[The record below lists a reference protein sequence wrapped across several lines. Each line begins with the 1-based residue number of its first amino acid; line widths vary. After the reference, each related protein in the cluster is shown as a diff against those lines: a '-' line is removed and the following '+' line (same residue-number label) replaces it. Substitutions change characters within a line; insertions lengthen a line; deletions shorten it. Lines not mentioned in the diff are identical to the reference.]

1 MLSLALIAG
10 IWTTACIQTQIADV
24 NVGHV
29 KETYTI
35 SKEGEF
41 EFRREWYS
49 DSKCTQP
56 KGTDTEAGTVR
67 VGKRLP
73 NIFIPDDMFE
83 ADFSTQK
90 GVDLGAV
97 SVKKDKLRVA
107 RGVPNASMR
116 NTMLSLFEYTKK
128 K

>member
-1 MLSLALIAG
+1 MLSIALIAG

-24 NVGHV
+24 NVGYV
-29 KETYTI
+29 KETYSI
-35 SKEGEF
+35 SKEGDF
-41 EFRREWYS
+41 EFWREWYS
-49 DSKCTQP
+49 DSKCSEP

-107 RGVPNASMR
+107 RGVANGSMR
-116 NTMLSLFEYTKK
+116 NTMLSLFEYTKRK
-128 K
+128 